1 MSGYGTLR
9 TDPIIYWD
17 AAIKEPSNK
26 NSPNSDFKMITTP
39 DTKEYQDFLTNL
51 QKVGIYAT
59 PDQDETNMYGY
70 DGEIIGTRKLDNM
83 VFTKNDKSIKVANT
97 IIFHHHGIASIWEN
111 MYSNKKGEENYVKV
125 RPITNKEYYQM
136 QFDLI
141 VYRLNLKK

>member
-1 MSGYGTLR
+1 
-9 TDPIIYWD
+9 
-17 AAIKEPSNK
+17 
-26 NSPNSDFKMITTP
+26 MITTP